1 MPSTAQPDL
10 EPGRAYRTHELRR
23 WGQNPTR
30 LAARL
35 VREGRLREAAHG
47 LYYAPVPTRFGPAP
61 ASESAL
67 LRAFLN
73 DTPFVVT
80 GPPRWNALDLGA
92 TAMFAGTLVY
102 NTERTGEFELDGR
115 RFLLRRVRFPPS
127 PSPEWFVVDLFQ
139 HHAMAG
145 VALTT
150 LEAGLTRTHR
160 AGRWDEGRLRETARE
175 FGTHDTRARIERC
188 LQAGRT
194 AA

>member
-1 MPSTAQPDL
+1 MSTTAQPDL

-30 LAARL
+30 LASRL

-47 LYYAPVPTRFGPAP
+47 IYYAPVPTRFGPAP
-61 ASESAL
+61 ASEKEL

-73 DTPFVVT
+73 DTPFVIT

-92 TAMFAGTLVY
+92 TAMFARTLVY

-115 RFLLRRVRFPPS
+115 RFLLRRVRFPS
-127 PSPEWFVVDLFQ
+127 APSPEWFVVDLFQ

-150 LEAGLTRTHR
+150 LEEGLARTLR
-160 AGRWDEGRLRETARE
+160 LGRWDEATLLAAAEA

-188 LQAGRT
+188 IAAART

>member
-1 MPSTAQPDL
+1 MATTAQPDL

-47 LYYAPVPTRFGPAP
+47 IYYAPVPTRFGPAP
-61 ASESAL
+61 ASEMEL

-73 DTPFVVT
+73 DTPFVIT

-92 TAMFAGTLVY
+92 TAMFARTLVY

-115 RFLLRRVRFPPS
+115 RFLLRRVRFPS
-127 PSPEWFVVDLFQ
+127 APSPEWFVVDLFQ

-150 LEAGLTRTHR
+150 LEDGLERTLR
-160 AGRWDEGRLRETARE
+160 LGRWDEPRLLVAAET

-188 LQAGRT
+188 V
-194 AA
+194 AASRSAA

>member
-1 MPSTAQPDL
+1 MATTAQPDL

-35 VREGRLREAAHG
+35 APEGGLREAAHG
-47 LYYAPVPTRFGPAP
+47 LYYVPVPTRFGPAP
-61 ASESAL
+61 ALESEL

-73 DTPFVVT
+73 DTPFVIT

-92 TAMFAGTLVY
+92 TAMFARTLVY

-115 RFLLRRVRFPPS
+115 RFLLRRVRFPS
-127 PSPEWFVVDLFQ
+127 APSPEWFVVDLFQ

-150 LEAGLTRTHR
+150 LEDGLERTLR
-160 AGRWDEGRLRETARE
+160 LGRWDEPRLLAAAET

-188 LQAGRT
+188 V
-194 AA
+194 AASRSAA

>member
-1 MPSTAQPDL
+1 MPATAQPDL

-47 LYYAPVPTRFGPAP
+47 LYYAPMPTRFGSAP
-61 ASESAL
+61 ASDSEL

-73 DTPFVVT
+73 DTPFLIT

-150 LEAGLTRTHR
+150 LEEGLTRTLR
-160 AGRWDEGRLRETARE
+160 AGRWDESRLR
-175 FGTHDTRARIERC
+175 
-188 LQAGRT
+188 
-194 AA
+194 AATDCAPLSA

>member
-1 MPSTAQPDL
+1 MPATAQPDL

-30 LAARL
+30 LATRL

-47 LYYAPVPTRFGPAP
+47 IYYAPVPTRFGPAP
-61 ASESAL
+61 ASEMEL

-73 DTPFVVT
+73 DTPFVIT

-92 TAMFAGTLVY
+92 TAMFASTLVY
-102 NTERTGEFELDGR
+102 NTERTGEFEIDGR
-115 RFLLRRVRFPPS
+115 RFLLRRVRFPS
-127 PSPEWFVVDLFQ
+127 APSPEWFVVDLFQ

-150 LEAGLTRTHR
+150 LENGLERTMR
-160 AGRWDEGRLRETARE
+160 SGRWDEHRLLAAAEA
-175 FGTHDTRARIERC
+175 FGTYDTRARIEQC
-188 LQAGRT
+188 IAAART